1 MSGIIESEQ
10 LEMRGRRL
18 IKKSTAK
25 ESVENAVTVL
35 KNVFGINTADF
46 DIHINFPGGI
56 PVDGPSAGIALV
68 CAVYSAVKN
77 IKMPSDIALTG
88 EVSILGTVYAVG
100 GVASKIEAAQ
110 NANIKRVIIPRD
122 NYRRTF
128 EDLPIEIICAD
139 NIKDVIE
146 ICFNTA
152 ENEGVYVPGEKLMIA
167 SASEANSGK

>member
-1 MSGIIESEQ
+1 
-10 LEMRGRRL
+10 
-18 IKKSTAK
+18 
-25 ESVENAVTVL
+25 
-35 KNVFGINTADF
+35 
-46 DIHINFPGGI
+46 
-56 PVDGPSAGIALV
+56 
-68 CAVYSAVKN
+68 
-77 IKMPSDIALTG
+77 MPSDIALTG

-110 NANIKRVIIPRD
+110 NANIKRGIIPRD